1 MILVRGRF
9 MRLFLLLGIL
19 SLLITSCA
27 PGGSSS
33 KLKVSVAAITGSA
46 HFPGG
51 LFFMGKNLDTG
62 NSFIKRVEKSD
73 DTLEVEL
80 PNGVYNFY
88 VTGWDNDLAIGNYSG
103 STYCSQLRRIELSGE
118 ELPLNMTATING
130 CTDAVFNNGSEQVV
144 QSLTPFSC
152 SAPKGLKSR
161 LDAGTSIP
169 ASLFSNL
176 SDCSSIEFYEG
187 GDSHYQVSIGE
198 YDLGGNPIFNWVS
211 GCFPINTAGPSIPFG
226 KLNELKIP
234 VQIKTF
240 SAAGCGSSDLTKRFN
255 FVDGLHS
262 PALNNKGI
270 ADLETGKLLLDQDIC
285 NARHIAS
292 SPNFTSSEG
301 PHHLICSGAQLSS
314 VISTNSFDHFELG
327 KNIIY
332 THASISGFLGK
343 LDGHGY
349 TIKGASNSLFSS
361 ISISGGSS
369 VEIENLNLKGFSI
382 SGNGTFGVLANTV
395 SLSSTGPSLYIN
407 NVNIEEDV
415 SISSSSSSGA
425 TTYVGALI
433 GHIDTSAVS
442 TGEVG
447 QIQIS
452 NVHSKADVSN
462 SSSNDG
468 TGGLIGRLDGTLGDI
483 ELSNLSVGVHFYEDW
498 SNDNQRVSISSL
510 GKVGGIIG
518 HLIGGENGSDAW
530 VKVKNIASNS
540 ILNVSG
546 NSVGGI
552 FGIVDNQISA
562 DKLYSNTI
570 IETSNVTSYIGGIVG
585 LVGSGAPSYSKFQDI
600 YAKTSLKSSYINSM
614 FGGIV
619 GAALNQTTSN
629 YSLEIFN
636 AQAELDVE
644 SDGNSFGGIV
654 GSYTGPVGF
663 TSADDYSLCT
673 NCLVQGSIRI
683 KSNGTGYA
691 DNDKRAGLVGRMS
704 NGRIKMSGAYLDHL
718 SGGVNVAGA
727 YGIGI
732 ESYLD
737 NSFIYVHEMD
747 AYYSADD
754 GSTFDGSP
762 KTGIIGGLVGYFE
775 TVEETENHFKSI
787 DLQINMKSE
796 ASGCIFCG
804 YLFGKGS
811 VQNGNISD
819 NFTNYS
825 IKNSSLFV
833 DGADLPF
840 VDEANFYGANH
851 SIATVGTNHDNDG
864 DLSCSLATGT
874 ADDFFGVAEGCTLKF
889 EYAWRNF
896 SEDVVGYLGGN
907 FYEPFGIRDTTKF
920 STVQIHPRMQEFLYS
935 KNYILLNDIAFNND
949 FNGFGNITYPFS
961 GEIYSN
967 GHYLYGVLSNPLVN
981 YAKNASFG
989 KVGEPLLLEGMQI
1002 NCTAQNCGLIGEASG
1017 ENSLSVVATDL
1028 VISGDTYTGGLIGYA
1043 KGGFVDIFNSGIRNG
1058 TISSTSDYVGGF
1070 IGKAYE
1076 TDSAEDNDL
1085 NISISNSFGVFSEI
1099 KSSSQYVGGFIGYME
1114 NADPEGYSSL
1124 DIENFYLVFSNT
1136 RGDLSLNDQGSNSQ
1150 AGLIAGMVEGANNST
1165 TIKAGYIELSQ
1176 SQLTGS
1182 SASEVYKTTAAST
1195 PLLSSYYI
1203 LDSSSSFSDRIDYT
1217 GAGDIGYAS
1226 FYPSELLDD
1235 MSNDISDDDFFDSEN
1250 KLMLLWEKNY

>member
-103 STYCSQLRRIELSGE
+103 NTYCSQLRRIELSGE

-130 CTDAVFNNGSEQVV
+130 CTDAVFNNGSEQGVL
-144 QSLTPFSC
+144 SLTPFSC

-198 YDLGGNPIFNWVS
+198 YDLGGIPIFNWVS

-240 SAAGCGSSDLTKRFN
+240 SAGSCTSSELTKRFN

-270 ADLETGKLLLDQDIC
+270 ADLDTGKLLLDQDIC

-292 SPNFTSSEG
+292 SPSFISSEG
-301 PHHLICSGAQLSS
+301 LYHLICSGAQLSS
-314 VISTNSFDHFELG
+314 IISTNSLDHFELG
-327 KNIIY
+327 KNINY
-332 THASISGFLGK
+332 NLASISGFLGTF
-343 LDGHGY
+343 DGHGH
-349 TIKGASNSLFSS
+349 TITGSNNSLFST
-361 ISISGGSS
+361 INNTSGSR
-369 VEIENLNLKGFSI
+369 VEIENLNLRGFTI
-382 SGNGTFGVLANTV
+382 VGSGTSGVLINSV
-395 SLSSTGPSLYIN
+395 SLSNTEPSLYVN
-407 NVNIEEDV
+407 NINIEESV
-415 SISSSSSSGA
+415 TISSSGA
-425 TTYVGALI
+425 TAYVGALI
-433 GHIDTSAVS
+433 GSIEADAGVTS
-442 TGEVG
+442 GE
-447 QIQIS
+447 IKIS
-452 NVHSKADVSN
+452 NIHSKADVSN
-462 SSSNDG
+462 SASNNG
-468 TGGLIGRLDGTLGDI
+468 TGGLIGRLDGTYTNV
-483 ELSNLSVGVHFYEDW
+483 ELSNISVGVHFYEDW
-498 SNDNQRVSISSL
+498 SNDNQRVSISSK
-510 GKVGGIIG
+510 GKVGGVIG
-518 HLIGGENGSDAW
+518 HLIGGENGSDIW

-540 ILNVSG
+540 TLNVSG

-562 DKLYSNTI
+562 DKVYTNTI
-570 IETSNVTSYIGGIVG
+570 IDTSEVTSYIGGMVG
-585 LVGSGAPSYSKFQDI
+585 LAGSGGPSYSKFQDI

-636 AQAELDVE
+636 AQAELDIE
-644 SDGNSFGGIV
+644 SDGNSFGGLV
-654 GSYTGPVGF
+654 GRYDGPVGF

-673 NCLVQGSIRI
+673 NCLVQGSLNI
-683 KSNGTGYA
+683 KSDGTGYA
-691 DNDKRAGLVGRMS
+691 DNDKRAGLVGQMS

-727 YGIGI
+727 YGVGI

-737 NSFIYVHEMD
+737 NSFIYVNNME
-747 AYYSADD
+747 AYYNFDN
-754 GSTFDGSP
+754 GSTFDGAP

-775 TVEETENHFKSI
+775 TAEETENHFKSI

-796 ASGCIFCG
+796 ASGCLFCG
-804 YLFGKGS
+804 YLFGKGTI
-811 VQNGNISD
+811 QGGNISN

-840 VDEANFYGANH
+840 ADEANFYGANH

-864 DLSCSLATGT
+864 DLSCSLDTGT

-889 EYAWRNF
+889 EYAWRSF
-896 SEDVVGYLGGN
+896 SENAVGYLGGN

-935 KNYILLNDIAFNND
+935 KDYILLNDIPLNND
-949 FNGFGNITYPFS
+949 FGGFGNITYPFS

-967 GHYLYGVLSNPLVN
+967 GNYLYGVLGNPLVN
-981 YAKNASFG
+981 YAQNASFG
-989 KVGEPLLLEGMQI
+989 KEGEPLLVRGMQI
-1002 NCTAQNCGLIGEASG
+1002 NCSGQNCGLIGETSG
-1017 ENSLSVVATDL
+1017 ENNISVVATDL

-1182 SASEVYKTTAAST
+1182 SASEVYKITAAST

-1235 MSNDISDDDFFDSEN
+1235 MSNDISDDDFYDSGN
-1250 KLMLLWEKNY
+1250 KLKLLWEKNY